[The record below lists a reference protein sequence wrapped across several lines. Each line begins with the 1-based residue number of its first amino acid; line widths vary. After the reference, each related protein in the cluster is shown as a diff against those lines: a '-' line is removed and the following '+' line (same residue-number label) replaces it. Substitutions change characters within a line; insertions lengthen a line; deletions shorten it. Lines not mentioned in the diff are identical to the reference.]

1 VVGFVSIEAN
11 LHQKIAQMQ
20 ISAMLDD
27 ETYTEHT
34 FTWDVSLIGEI
45 FHTICENKRL

>member
-1 VVGFVSIEAN
+1 
-11 LHQKIAQMQ
+11 MQ